1 MGWKARVREI
11 ADRDPE
17 AVPPELLAG
26 TSHRDSR
33 RWPVI
38 QKNAIRNAMIGI
50 TLIGAVFWAMHGLAL
65 GNDLNAGQLHAALG
79 IASCIFAG
87 LFCLLGESLIEDG
100 VKSVIIAITGCMFA
114 WLFPLPWCLMPG
126 AGAVVGSIVNGTI
139 QGTLGRYF

>member
-17 AVPPELLAG
+17 AVPPELLARA
-26 TSHRDSR
+26 SERQSP

-38 QKNAIRNAMIGI
+38 QKNAIRNTILGVAM
-50 TLIGAVFWAMHGLAL
+50 IGAVFWAMHGLAL
-65 GNDLNAGQLHAALG
+65 GYDLNAGRLHAALG

-87 LFCLLGESLIEDG
+87 LFCLLGESVIEDG
-100 VKSVIIAITGCMFA
+100 VKSVIVVTTGCMLA
-114 WLFPLPWCLMPG
+114 GLFPLPWCLLPG
-126 AGAVVGSIVNGTI
+126 AGAIVGSIVNSTI